1 MEASG
6 RCRNLFCNVTPFV
19 GRPELGK
26 VYQSYQVFFFLIFLH
41 PLFLDSLNI
50 SQDEKDNQFFEL
62 WSSLL
67 RGEVRSLCNRTPP
80 VSLLQQA
87 DKTSRN
93 LGQAHDWI
101 FQNLSLDGAVR
112 ES

>member
-1 MEASG
+1 M
-6 RCRNLFCNVTPFV
+6 
-19 GRPELGK
+19 
-26 VYQSYQVFFFLIFLH
+26 
-41 PLFLDSLNI
+41 FLDSLNV
-50 SQDEKDNQFFEL
+50 SQDENDNQFL
-62 WSSLL
+62 SSGQVYFG
-67 RGEVRSLCNRTPP
+67 GEVRSLGNRTPP

-112 ES
+112 ESWVIA